1 MDAPLPSSGC
11 AHICLDYNQENKMK
25 NTIDNQTLQEHIHN
39 VGLQKFL
46 EQLEVI
52 FHRAAIDLADFDDIQ
67 LAAQYENAED
77 ETRLMKYKIFGKYP
91 LTTTEAFMNK
101 KYEIMKLRH
110 SIEIA
115 KKMITQSDKRKKALV
130 NDLKLGI
137 NEMEREIK
145 KLEK

>member
-1 MDAPLPSSGC
+1 
-11 AHICLDYNQENKMK
+11 
-25 NTIDNQTLQEHIHN
+25 
-39 VGLQKFL
+39 
-46 EQLEVI
+46 
-52 FHRAAIDLADFDDIQ
+52 
-67 LAAQYENAED
+67 
-77 ETRLMKYKIFGKYP
+77 
-91 LTTTEAFMNK
+91 MNK

-137 NEMEREIK
+137 KEMEREIK